1 MTIMKKKN
9 SIIAIG
15 IVVGIGLI
23 VFLAS
28 FTSSKFNNISKYKLL
43 ETPVPINSINV
54 SVRIA
59 NYENTLKSIIKYEN
73 NSSYDISNMV
83 IEIRFKS
90 ENKVVSY
97 ELDELVK
104 SGQISSD
111 FYGEAPSSGNEED
124 LEFLKYKVTLKNG
137 TYMEYDQTTNT
148 YNWS

>member
-1 MTIMKKKN
+1 MKKKN

-23 VFLAS
+23 IFLAS

-73 NSSYDISNMV
+73 NSSHDISNMV
-83 IEIRFKS
+83 IEVRFKS

-97 ELDELVK
+97 NCDEVVK
-104 SGQISSD
+104 SGQLSSE

>member
-1 MTIMKKKN
+1 MKKKN

-73 NSSYDISNMV
+73 NSSHDISNML
-83 IEIRFKS
+83 IEVRFKS

-97 ELDELVK
+97 ELNELVK

-111 FYGEAPSSGNEED
+111 FYGEAPGSGNEED

>member
-1 MTIMKKKN
+1 MKKKN

-54 SVRIA
+54 SIRIA

-83 IEIRFKS
+83 IEVRFKS

-111 FYGEAPSSGNEED
+111 FHGEAPDSGNEED

>member
-1 MTIMKKKN
+1 MKKKN

>member
-1 MTIMKKKN
+1 MKKKN

-15 IVVGIGLI
+15 IVLGIGLI

-28 FTSSKFNNISKYKLL
+28 FTSNKFNNISKYKLL

-73 NSSYDISNMV
+73 NSSHDISNMV
-83 IEIRFKS
+83 IEVRFKS

-111 FYGEAPSSGNEED
+111 FYGKAPDSGNEED

>member
-1 MTIMKKKN
+1 MKKKN

-43 ETPVPINSINV
+43 EAPVPINSIDV
-54 SVRIA
+54 SIKISNEDNNKKA
-59 NYENTLKSIIKYEN
+59 IITYAN

-83 IEIRFKS
+83 IEVMFKS

-97 ELDELVK
+97 ELNELVK

-111 FYGEAPSSGNEED
+111 FYGEAPDSGNEED

>member
-1 MTIMKKKN
+1 MKKKN

-15 IVVGIGLI
+15 IVVGIGLLI
-23 VFLAS
+23 FLAS
-28 FTSSKFNNISKYKLL
+28 FAGSKFNKISKYKLL
-43 ETPVPINSINV
+43 EAPVPINSIDV
-54 SVRIA
+54 SVKISNEDNNKKA
-59 NYENTLKSIIKYEN
+59 IITYAN

-83 IEIRFKS
+83 IEVKFKS

-111 FYGEAPSSGNEED
+111 FYGEAPGSGNEED

>member
-1 MTIMKKKN
+1 MKKKN

-97 ELDELVK
+97 NCDEVVK
-104 SGQISSD
+104 SGQLSSE

>member
-1 MTIMKKKN
+1 MKKKN

-83 IEIRFKS
+83 IEVRFKS

-97 ELDELVK
+97 ELDELVLWRSTK
-104 SGQISSD
+104 QW
-111 FYGEAPSSGNEED
+111 
-124 LEFLKYKVTLKNG
+124 K
-137 TYMEYDQTTNT
+137 
-148 YNWS
+148 

>member
-1 MTIMKKKN
+1 MKKKN

-73 NSSYDISNMV
+73 NSSHDISNMV
-83 IEIRFKS
+83 IEVRFKS

-97 ELDELVK
+97 ELNELVK
-104 SGQISSD
+104 SGQISLD
-111 FYGEAPSSGNEED
+111 FYGEAPDSGNEED

>member
-1 MTIMKKKN
+1 MKKKN

-73 NSSYDISNMV
+73 NSSHDISNMV
-83 IEIRFKS
+83 IEVRFKS

-97 ELDELVK
+97 ELNELVK
-104 SGQISSD
+104 SGQLSSE

>member
-1 MTIMKKKN
+1 MKKKN

-83 IEIRFKS
+83 IEVRFKS

-97 ELDELVK
+97 ELNELVK

>member
-1 MTIMKKKN
+1 MKKKN

-83 IEIRFKS
+83 IEVRFKS

-97 ELDELVK
+97 ELNELVK

-111 FYGEAPSSGNEED
+111 FYGEAPYSGNEED

>member
-1 MTIMKKKN
+1 MKKKK

-73 NSSYDISNMV
+73 NSLHDISNMV
-83 IEIRFKS
+83 IEVRFKS

>member
-1 MTIMKKKN
+1 MKKKN

-73 NSSYDISNMV
+73 NSSHDISNMV
-83 IEIRFKS
+83 IEVRFKS

-97 ELDELVK
+97 ELNELVK

-111 FYGEAPSSGNEED
+111 FYGEAPDSGNEED
-124 LEFLKYKVTLKNG
+124 LEFLKYKVTLKKG

>member
-1 MTIMKKKN
+1 MKKKN

-15 IVVGIGLI
+15 IVVGIGVI

-73 NSSYDISNMV
+73 NSSHDISNMV
-83 IEIRFKS
+83 IEVRFKS

-97 ELDELVK
+97 NCDEVVK
-104 SGQISSD
+104 SGQLSSE